1 VEAKMKL
8 QQLSLFLENRPGQL
22 REPCEVLAAAGID
35 LLTMSLADTAQFGI
49 LRFIVRNPEQAR
61 EVLENAGLVARTTDV
76 VAVEVENEPGGLL
89 AVLRVIDEAGLGVEY
104 MYDFGAA
111 SRAGKAAIV
120 LRFEDPDA
128 AIEALRAGGIRMLEA
143 EDLFGA

>member
-1 VEAKMKL
+1 MKL

-22 REPCEVLAAAGID
+22 REPCEALSKAGID

-49 LRFIVRNPEQAR
+49 LRFIVRDPEHAR
-61 EVLENAGLVARTTDV
+61 RVLDDAGLVARTTDV
-76 VAVEVENEPGGLL
+76 VVVEVENRPGGL
-89 AVLRVIDEAGLGVEY
+89 ADVLRVIDEGGLGVEY

-120 LRFEDPDA
+120 FRFEEPDSA
-128 AIEALRAGGIRMLEA
+128 VEVLARAGVRMLES
-143 EDLFGA
+143 EELLG

>member
-1 VEAKMKL
+1 MKL

-22 REPCEVLAAAGID
+22 REPCEVLANAGID

-49 LRFIVRNPEQAR
+49 LRFIVRNPDEAR
-61 EVLENAGLVARTTDV
+61 KVLEEAGLVARTTDV
-76 VAVEVENEPGGLL
+76 IPVDVENRPGGLA

-111 SRAGKAAIV
+111 SRPGKTAIV
-120 LRFEDPDA
+120 FRFEEPDR
-128 AIEALRAGGIRMLEA
+128 AIEVLRAAGVRILEA
-143 EDLFGA
+143 EDLFWAR